1 MKDAPVGR
9 TKGSILKTPRRFA
22 QFASVNAIDRRGE
35 DQNNG
40 KHGTD
45 EHSSLRATLRQPTK
59 SGGDNDTKALMA
71 TAARRVQL
79 NRGRNSKQ
87 VETSLRRSKIA
98 TIFRRTKGASIQS
111 QRVVPARA
119 TQPKRVVVSGVSIAT
134 ERVC

>member
-1 MKDAPVGR
+1 M
-9 TKGSILKTPRRFA
+9 
-22 QFASVNAIDRRGE
+22 
-35 DQNNG
+35 
-40 KHGTD
+40 
-45 EHSSLRATLRQPTK
+45 RQPTK

-98 TIFRRTKGASIQS
+98 TIFRRTKGASIRS